1 MKKIIQRTKK
11 FEKSFLKLQK
21 NIREKFIIKLEI
33 FINDENAAV
42 LKTHQ
47 LKGTM
52 KSYYAFSV
60 TGDVRAIY
68 KKEILNNRTI
78 FVFTFVDIGGHNSVY

>member
-1 MKKIIQRTKK
+1 MKKIIRRTRK

-21 NIREKFIIKLEI
+21 NIREKFIIRLGI
-33 FINDENAAV
+33 FIDDEYAAV

-47 LKGTM
+47 LKGGM

-60 TGDVRAIY
+60 TGDIRAIY
-68 KKEILNNRTI
+68 KKEILNNKTV
-78 FVFTFVDIGGHNSVY
+78 FVFTFVDIGGHSKVY